1 VPCDRHGDSTA
12 CEGDPRAPSQLEG
25 VGASNVEGGM
35 APATFSGTLGG
46 GSGSAGAP
54 ARRSRRGHAHAQ
66 ASNWARTMGGSGDP
80 GPVDLPLVQP
90 PASAQVAATG
100 RACGARVAGRAGPPS
115 PLQVAVAAPAG
126 SSQSRLLE
134 EQLQVPTRA
143 VHEGTV
149 LQVPAMDAVRP
160 ELQTCSGGAL
170 TTENILTENLLPNFQ
185 VSTGSAMGVVYLA
198 ASNLLVRV
206 YSWELG

>member
-12 CEGDPRAPSQLEG
+12 CEGDPRAPSQG
-25 VGASNVEGGM
+25 VSLGASNVEGGM
-35 APATFSGTLGG
+35 APATFSGALRG

-54 ARRSRRGHAHAQ
+54 ARWSRRGHAHAQ

-90 PASAQVAATG
+90 PVSAQVAATR

-126 SSQSRLLE
+126 SSQCRLLE
-134 EQLQVPTRA
+134 EQLQVPTGAGR
-143 VHEGTV
+143 EGTV

-160 ELQTCSGGAL
+160 ELQTCSGGAPA
-170 TTENILTENLLPNFQ
+170 TENILTGNLPPTFQ
-185 VSTGSAMGVVYLA
+185 VSTGSAVGVVYLA
-198 ASNLLVRV
+198 ASNLVVRV
-206 YSWELG
+206 CSWELG